1 MTRLRK
7 LLVSALALT
16 ASFGAPI
23 GHAEVFYSGQTKGQ
37 RGDFVELILN
47 ARAGTGI
54 DSIDIVPEIDDVA
67 GILNLD
73 TFQATAA
80 LKEGGIGLCEDGTD
94 ACALFFLETKT
105 FAADTPLARMRFRI
119 ANSAPIGIVPF
130 DPGVTVGEDIL
141 PLPAAS
147 QFEVMAIPEPGTWAM
162 VVLGLGIVGIGVR
175 RRQ

>member
-1 MTRLRK
+1 MIRVRK
-7 LLVSALALT
+7 LLASTVALALGM
-16 ASFGAPI
+16 GATI
-23 GHAEVFYSGQTKGQ
+23 AQAEVFYSGQTKGQ

-47 ARAGTGI
+47 ARAGTSI
-54 DSIDIVPEIDDVA
+54 DSIDIVPGIEAVA
-67 GILNLD
+67 GVLD
-73 TFQATAA
+73 LDSFQATAS
-80 LKEGGIGLCEDGTD
+80 LKSGGSGICEDGDD

-119 ANSAPIGIVPF
+119 ADSAPIGIVPF

-162 VVLGLGIVGIGVR
+162 VVLGLGIVAIGVR

>member
-1 MTRLRK
+1 MNRFRK

-16 ASFGAPI
+16 ASFGAPVAQ
-23 GHAEVFYSGQTKGQ
+23 AEVFYSGQTKGQ

-119 ANSAPIGIVPF
+119 ADSAPIGIVPF